1 MATIKLA
8 AVPLWKVN
16 RRRPHAGEL
25 KTGPGWPGFLLRQQD
40 DIDRGQRGRPARRLS
55 AVAVARPAL
64 LH

>member
-25 KTGPGWPGFLLRQQD
+25 KTGPVGPVFFCD
-40 DIDRGQRGRPARRLS
+40 NKTTSIADNAAGRLAAYRLS
-55 AVAVARPAL
+55 R
-64 LH
+64 

>member
-25 KTGPGWPGFLLRQQD
+25 NRAFWPGFLLR
-40 DIDRGQRGRPARRLS
+40 
-55 AVAVARPAL
+55 AVSEDT
-64 LH
+64 